1 MASTSETGH
10 NKNVTNLETL
20 IIRCEGFGTNYNP
33 TNSMITLPNLTT
45 YYQESKQ
52 LVANVKTTEAPFNE
66 VEGRRALVFK
76 PLKPTGTKFLNALKG
91 ANAPSNIIADAE
103 TINRK
108 LQGKRADNTPIVTLP
123 GETPKDRVSVSQQ
136 SYEMLVDHFEKF
148 IELGTIEPSYNPN
161 EIPLKIA
168 TLNAYK
174 TELLAV
180 NTEVKTKYIP
190 YSNALKSRNAKMYNP
205 ETGIVSVTQ
214 MVKNYVKSVFGASSA
229 EYKSISKIVFKD
241 IK

>member
-108 LQGKRADNTPIVTLP
+108 LQGKRANNTPIVTPL

>member
-20 IIRCEGFGTNYNP
+20 IIRCEGLGGAYNP
-33 TNSMITLPNLTT
+33 SNSQITIPSLTAF
-45 YYQESKQ
+45 YQESKQ
-52 LVANVKTTEAPFNE
+52 LVKEVKTTEAPFNE
-66 VEGRRALVFK
+66 VEGRRKLVFK

-91 ANAPSNIIADAE
+91 ANAPSSVVADAE

-108 LQGKRADNTPIVTLP
+108 LQGKRVDNSPTDTPI
-123 GETPKDRVSVSQQ
+123 GEIPKDKVSVSQQ
-136 SYEMLVDHFEKF
+136 SYEMQVDHFEKL
-148 IELGTIEPSYNPN
+148 IEVGTIEPSDNPN

-174 TELLAV
+174 DELFAI
-180 NTEVKTKYIP
+180 NTEVKTKYVP
-190 YSNALKSRNAKMYNP
+190 YSNALKNRNAKLYNP

-214 MVKNYVKSVFGASSA
+214 QVKNYVKSAFGATSA
-229 EYKSISKIVFKD
+229 EYKSISKLVFKD